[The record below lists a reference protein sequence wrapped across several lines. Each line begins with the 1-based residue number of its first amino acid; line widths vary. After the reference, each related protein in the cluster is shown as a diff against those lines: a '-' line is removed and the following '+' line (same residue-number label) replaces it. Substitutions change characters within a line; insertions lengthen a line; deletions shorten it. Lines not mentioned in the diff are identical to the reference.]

1 MKKKN
6 PKVKAV
12 KKKTPAKKTNTP
24 TKMQTQQLELDS
36 ASESIHIVEKLID
49 TICSNYKVNED
60 HYGNILVAVTE
71 AVNNAIYHGN
81 KAKPGKKIFVTFAS
95 SSKSILFKVRDEG
108 EGFDFK
114 HLPDPTD
121 PKNLE
126 KPTGRG
132 VFLMHHLAD
141 DVKYSEKGR
150 CVSLSFDILAN

>member
-6 PKVKAV
+6 PKVQVV

-24 TKMQTQQLELDS
+24 TKMQTQQLELNS

-81 KAKPGKKIFVTFAS
+81 KAKPGKKIYVTFAS
-95 SSKSILFKVRDEG
+95 SSKTILFKVRDEG

-114 HLPDPTD
+114 HLPD
-121 PKNLE
+121 
-126 KPTGRG
+126 
-132 VFLMHHLAD
+132 
-141 DVKYSEKGR
+141 
-150 CVSLSFDILAN
+150 

>member
-1 MKKKN
+1 MKKSSKE
-6 PKVKAV
+6 KAV
-12 KKKTPAKKTNTP
+12 TKKTPAKKTNP
-24 TKMQTQQLELDS
+24 PKMQNQQLELDS

-81 KAKPGKKIFVTFAS
+81 KANPGKKIHVTFS
-95 SSKSILFKVRDEG
+95 SDKKAISFTVRDEG

-121 PKNLE
+121 PENLE

-132 VFLMHHLAD
+132 VFLMHRLAD
-141 DVKYSEKGR
+141 DVKFSEKGR

>member
-1 MKKKN
+1 MKKDTKGR
-6 PKVKAV
+6 A
-12 KKKTPAKKTNTP
+12 KKKRTL
-24 TKMQTQQLELDS
+24 KMQKQQLELDS

-49 TICSNYKVNED
+49 AICSNYKVNED

-81 KAKPGKKIFVTFAS
+81 KAAPNKKIHVTFS
-95 SSKSILFKVRDEG
+95 SSPKALSFTIRDEG
-108 EGFDFK
+108 EGFDYK

-132 VFLMHHLAD
+132 VFLMHRLAD
-141 DVKYSEKGR
+141 DVKYTESGR

>member
-1 MKKKN
+1 MKKKTT
-6 PKVKAV
+6 KKAAP
-12 KKKTPAKKTNTP
+12 KKTSAKKSKSP
-24 TKMQTQQLELDS
+24 KMQNQQLELDS

-49 TICSNYKVNED
+49 AICANYKVNED

-81 KAKPGKKIFVTFAS
+81 KAQTDKKIYVTFS
-95 SSKSILFKVRDEG
+95 SNNKAISFTVRDEG

-121 PKNLE
+121 PKNIE

-132 VFLMHHLAD
+132 VFLMHRLAD
-141 DVKYSEKGR
+141 DVKFSEKGR
-150 CVSLSFDILAN
+150 CVSLSFDIVAN

>member
-1 MKKKN
+1 MKKKTT
-6 PKVKAV
+6 KKAAP
-12 KKKTPAKKTNTP
+12 KKTSAKKSKP
-24 TKMQTQQLELDS
+24 PKMQNQQLELDS

-49 TICSNYKVNED
+49 AICANYKVNED

-81 KAKPGKKIFVTFAS
+81 KAQAEKKIYVTFS
-95 SSKSILFKVRDEG
+95 SNNKAISFTVRDEG

-121 PKNLE
+121 PKNIE

-132 VFLMHHLAD
+132 VFLMHRLAD
-141 DVKYSEKGR
+141 DVKFSEKGR
-150 CVSLSFDILAN
+150 CVSLSFDIVAN

>member
-1 MKKKN
+1 MKKSSKE
-6 PKVKAV
+6 KVEQ
-12 KKKTPAKKTNTP
+12 KKKPAKKTNTK
-24 TKMQTQQLELDS
+24 KMQNQQLELDS

-49 TICSNYKVNED
+49 AICANYKVNED

-81 KAKPGKKIFVTFAS
+81 KANPGKKIRVTFS
-95 SSKSILFKVRDEG
+95 SDNKAISFTVRDEG

-121 PKNLE
+121 PQNLD
-126 KPTGRG
+126 KPSGRG
-132 VFLMHHLAD
+132 VFLMHRLAD
-141 DVKYSEKGR
+141 DVKFSERGR

>member
-1 MKKKN
+1 MKKSSKT
-6 PKVKAV
+6 KAV
-12 KKKTPAKKTNTP
+12 KKTKTPAKKTTG
-24 TKMQTQQLELDS
+24 KMQKQQLELDS

-49 TICSNYKVNED
+49 AICSNYKVNED

-81 KAKPGKKIFVTFAS
+81 KSRPNKKIHVTFAS
-95 SSKSILFKVRDEG
+95 SAKAISFTVRDEG

-114 HLPDPTD
+114 NLPDPTD

-132 VFLMHHLAD
+132 VFLMHRLAD
-141 DVKYSEKGR
+141 DVKFSEKGR
-150 CVSLSFDILAN
+150 CVSLSFAIIAN